1 MSLFVLISNEVDGCS
16 LSNVDIGNLIV
27 LDHRLIK
34 LAARKKFDDL
44 RKYEHLL
51 IHNFAVFNLQSYQL
65 ISNQKLTIINV
76 D

>member
-1 MSLFVLISNEVDGCS
+1 MSLYVLISNEVDGCS

-27 LDHRLIK
+27 LDHHLIE

-51 IHNFAVFNLQSYQL
+51 IHNFAVFNLQSYHLYQ
-65 ISNQKLTIINV
+65 IKK
-76 D
+76 